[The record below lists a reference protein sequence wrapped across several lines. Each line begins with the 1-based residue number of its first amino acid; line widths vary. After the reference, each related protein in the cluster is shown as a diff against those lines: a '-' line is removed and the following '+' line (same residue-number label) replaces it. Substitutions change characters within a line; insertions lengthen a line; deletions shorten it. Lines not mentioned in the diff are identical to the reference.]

1 MMKVNPPFVIRE
13 YHTDE
18 VLALLKSVTLGSNGA
33 RYQHQHLDQRIQ
45 QVYRPLFL
53 NLERNEKVLGNITF
67 CRRPKN
73 WYVRYFAFD
82 LGMQSTVQQPRSKAS
97 NSGLKKRI
105 GSFFD
110 SAFELEEDAPELFYA
125 YIDPRNERSLWMSQ
139 NFDFYTAAKI
149 ATQSFS
155 RVRPK
160 VKKSVEPIKVNDFIR
175 QKIAEVFGEY
185 PLIFTKHT
193 FNESPFYTL
202 TLEGE
207 IVAFAKTH
215 KAEWKISR
223 LPGKNGVL
231 MRNIIPFVPGLRK
244 VIRPDS
250 HVFTVVDSVWCKG
263 RNPKHLEELF
273 EGILYHENTNT
284 IIWWV
289 DQKEPLY
296 KTTKDKINWGLL
308 NKVNGVHEVDL
319 VIKRANKTSKP
330 LYEKPTY
337 VTGFDFI

>member
-1 MMKVNPPFVIRE
+1 MKVSPPFVMRE
-13 YHTDE
+13 SYNDE

-33 RYQHQHLDQRIQ
+33 RYQHQRLEKRIE
-45 QVYRPLFL
+45 QVYKPLFL

-82 LGMQSTVQQPRSKAS
+82 LGMQSTVQQPRSKAT

-105 GSFFD
+105 SGFFD

-155 RVRPK
+155 RIKPK
-160 VKKSVEPIKVNDFIR
+160 SKKEVESTKVNDFIR
-175 QKIAEVFGEY
+175 EKVKAVYGDY
-185 PLIFTKHT
+185 PFYFTKHT
-193 FNESPFYTL
+193 FNDDLFYTL
-202 TLEGE
+202 TVGDE

-215 KAEWKISR
+215 SAEWKITR
-223 LPGKNGVL
+223 LPGRNGML
-231 MRNIIPFVPGLRK
+231 LRNIIPFVPGLRK
-244 VIRPDS
+244 VIRPNS
-250 HVFTVVDSVWCKG
+250 HIFTVVDSVWSKTG
-263 RNPKHLEELF
+263 NSEDLEKLF
-273 EGILYHENTNT
+273 EGILHQEKTNT

-289 DQKEPLY
+289 DQKEPIY
-296 KTTKDKINWGLL
+296 KENKEAVNWGLL
-308 NKVNGVHEVDL
+308 HKVNGVHEVDL
-319 VIKRANKTSKP
+319 VIRTKKGLPKIK
-330 LYEKPTY
+330 YKQPTY